1 MYCASCQY
9 DSSVKIPISLQKSSY
24 LQRTLFIS
32 VANFGIIKMDIIYK
46 QETLWMD
53 GFFDSSYLS
62 SNFLFQVLA
71 MSSVIIYDI
80 YQTYISPFRP
90 TPVPDTKQISVRMQ
104 RAIKNEEYLE
114 YDK

>member
-1 MYCASCQY
+1 
-9 DSSVKIPISLQKSSY
+9 
-24 LQRTLFIS
+24 
-32 VANFGIIKMDIIYK
+32 
-46 QETLWMD
+46 
-53 GFFDSSYLS
+53 
-62 SNFLFQVLA
+62 